1 MKRTVK
7 TYIYA
12 LAILLAS
19 CADKADYS
27 ILLKQSDSLM
37 ESRPDSA
44 LTLLDGIPTKELK
57 TDADRAY
64 YALLLTQAR
73 DKNYIKQRD
82 DSLIQS
88 AISYYNQTSN
98 TEMQARSYYYCGC
111 VYRDLKDE
119 KKAMSNF
126 LTAKTLAK
134 DSKNLLLLSL
144 ICNNIGYVFYTN
156 DLNEQADSAYHE
168 VQQTAVLLK
177 DSLLLAE
184 TLLQR
189 GMIQMEKGKDFYPK
203 AEKLTL
209 QAYRIT
215 KLLDNKV
222 LSKSTMYSL
231 SSLYSKMGK
240 GKDAV
245 EFALQNLALQ
255 EDTAHC
261 YNTYQLLGNAYYQNQ
276 QYDSATFYLRKALSA
291 PSYATKAGVYGRLSD
306 IAKVSGN
313 FQKSLELERK
323 CSVYMD
329 SLKQTRILQTYGII
343 SAEKEV
349 QIVQQQKEHES
360 AISTYKYLLSSL
372 IIAVLFLFL
381 FIRKR
386 NHNRTLRLQEEKSR
400 LEDIQSM
407 IRRQNARLEKE
418 LQQKTER
425 IAYLEKELK
434 QLHYDTEQKEKL
446 RNELQTLNK
455 ERQSLLNSTQKYS
468 VVELKMKRIIQDY
481 KERDKSE
488 LHMEEDDWKQLV
500 AETDRRCNEITL
512 RLHSQY
518 NLSQEEVH
526 LCCLFL
532 SDLSISHFGYLLN
545 YQRDTIYKKANRIVE
560 KKMGF
565 AHGTTSLQKVLKEL
579 CQVEK

>member
-1 MKRTVK
+1 MKRTIK
-7 TYIYA
+7 TFIYT
-12 LAILLAS
+12 LVILLTS
-19 CADKADYS
+19 CTNKVDYDT
-27 ILLKQSDSLM
+27 LLKQSDSLM

-44 LTLLDGIPTKELK
+44 LTLLDGIPAKELK

-73 DKNYIKQRD
+73 DKNYITQTD

-168 VQQTAVLLK
+168 VQQTAILLK

-203 AEKLTL
+203 AEKLTI

-222 LSKSTMYSL
+222 LSKNTMYSL
-231 SSLYSKMGK
+231 SSIYSRMGK

-261 YNTYQLLGNAYYQNQ
+261 YNTYQLLGNAYYKNQ

-306 IAKVSGN
+306 IAKVLGN
-313 FQKSLELERK
+313 FQESLELERK
-323 CSVYMD
+323 HSVYMD
-329 SLKQTRILQTYGII
+329 SLQQTRSLQAYGII

-360 AISTYKYLLSSL
+360 AINAYKYLLSSL
-372 IIAVLFLFL
+372 IIAILFLFF

-386 NHNRTLRLQEEKSR
+386 NRNRTLRLQEEKSR
-400 LEDIQSM
+400 LKGIQSM
-407 IRRQNARLEKE
+407 IQQQNAQLGKE

-425 IAYLEKELK
+425 IVYLEKELE
-434 QLHYDTEQKEKL
+434 QLHYDTKQKEKL
-446 RNELQTLNK
+446 RNELQILNK
-455 ERQSLLNSTQKYS
+455 ERQSILNSTQKYS
-468 VVELKMKRIIQDY
+468 TVELKMRFIF
-481 KERDKSE
+481 
-488 LHMEEDDWKQLV
+488 V
-500 AETDRRCNEITL
+500 A
-512 RLHSQY
+512 Y
-518 NLSQEEVH
+518 
-526 LCCLFL
+526 F
-532 SDLSISHFGYLLN
+532 
-545 YQRDTIYKKANRIVE
+545 YQIYPSAIL
-560 KKMGF
+560 
-565 AHGTTSLQKVLKEL
+565 AT
-579 CQVEK
+579 C

>member
-1 MKRTVK
+1 MKRTIK
-7 TYIYA
+7 TFIYT
-12 LAILLAS
+12 LVILLTS
-19 CADKADYS
+19 CTNKVDYGT
-27 ILLKQSDSLM
+27 LLKQSDSLM

-44 LTLLDGIPTKELK
+44 LTLLDGISAKELK
-57 TDADRAY
+57 TDTDRAY

-73 DKNYIKQRD
+73 DKNYITQTD

-168 VQQTAVLLK
+168 VQQTAILLK

-203 AEKLTL
+203 AEKLTI

-222 LSKSTMYSL
+222 LSKNTMYSL
-231 SSLYSKMGK
+231 SSIYSRMGK

-261 YNTYQLLGNAYYQNQ
+261 YNTYQLLGNAYYKNQ
-276 QYDSATFYLRKALSA
+276 QYDSATFYLHKALPA
-291 PSYATKAGVYGRLSD
+291 PSYATKAGVYKQLSK
-306 IAKVSGN
+306 IAKLSGN
-313 FQKSLELERK
+313 LQE
-323 CSVYMD
+323 
-329 SLKQTRILQTYGII
+329 SLKLVEMHAIYLDSMRNARSQQTYGVIG
-343 SAEKEV
+343 AEKET
-349 QIVQQQKEHES
+349 QMAYLQKEHETV
-360 AISTYKYLLSSL
+360 ISTYNFLLL
-372 IIAVLFLFL
+372 LFVIAALLFIL

-386 NHNRTLRLQEEKSR
+386 NRNRTLRLQEEKSR
-400 LEDIQSM
+400 LEDMRSM
-407 IRRQNARLEKE
+407 IQQQNAQLEKE

-425 IAYLEKELK
+425 IAYLEKELE

-446 RNELQTLNK
+446 RNELQILNK

-468 VVELKMKRIIQDY
+468 AVELKMKRIIQDY

-500 AETDRRCNEITL
+500 AETDRRCNGITIK
-512 RLHSQY
+512 LHSQY

-565 AHGTTSLQKVLKEL
+565 AHGTTSLQKVLREL
-579 CQVEK
+579 CQTEK